1 MKYIPLIFLIMPGF
15 LYANQQT
22 VQVEEYLNEVNKK
35 VDFISTYREASKSF
49 RKKREYTLQEELDY
63 MCNISLLYSD
73 LITFQ
78 SKHPQLEKYSEVQT
92 VNRQTEDVYQ
102 GFQRFFKKNNVS
114 CSNDIVNVPVD
125 TF

>member
-1 MKYIPLIFLIMPGF
+1 MKYILLIFLIMPGF
-15 LYANQQT
+15 LYANQQN

-35 VDFISTYREASKSF
+35 VEFISTYREASKSF

-78 SKHPQLEKYSEVQT
+78 SKYLQLEKYSEVQT

-102 GFQRFFKKNNVS
+102 DLQRFFKKNNVS
-114 CSNDIVNVPVD
+114 CSDDIVNVPVD

>member
-1 MKYIPLIFLIMPGF
+1 MPGF

-102 GFQRFFKKNNVS
+102 DFQRFFKKT
-114 CSNDIVNVPVD
+114 
-125 TF
+125 TFLALMISLMYQSILFRILNSTV